1 MDEQVLKELLLREN
15 ADFRKLHEEH
25 QDCEKRLEILQ
36 MKSYLSEQE
45 KLEER
50 ELKKRKLALKDK
62 MYALIAESRQK
73 R

>member
-62 MYALIAESRQK
+62 MYALMAESRQK